1 MGIVELLKSIVGKL
15 IRFFPGEIR
24 SPGETDYDEVLKNHR
39 ALMNA
44 YGSVRKRVSK
54 TPVQIFYR
62 SLFVESHIYKRMCLA
77 PSTTT
82 SFFSPQQHRKSGKN
96 RKTSIL

>member
-1 MGIVELLKSIVGKL
+1 
-15 IRFFPGEIR
+15 
-24 SPGETDYDEVLKNHR
+24 
-39 ALMNA
+39 
-44 YGSVRKRVSK
+44 
-54 TPVQIFYR
+54 
-62 SLFVESHIYKRMCLA
+62 MCLA